1 MSSMN
6 RCVVCKLR
14 TNTNYN
20 KSVDV
25 GAAEQS
31 QRVLMNFV
39 EKEIVGVERIV
50 DLGRKYLCQ
59 KCFRDIES
67 HKKICQTLLNTEDV
81 AICTPTLWVYV
92 VIIIIVA
99 NAIIIFHKDKS
110 IHARF
115 PILSLKK
122 KGYCFSLVQYN
133 VHSVWTLLMRI
144 QTRFNAH
151 PVPSVLLQD

>member
-81 AICTPTLWVYV
+81 AICTPTL
-92 VIIIIVA
+92 
-99 NAIIIFHKDKS
+99 
-110 IHARF
+110 
-115 PILSLKK
+115 
-122 KGYCFSLVQYN
+122 
-133 VHSVWTLLMRI
+133 
-144 QTRFNAH
+144 
-151 PVPSVLLQD
+151 